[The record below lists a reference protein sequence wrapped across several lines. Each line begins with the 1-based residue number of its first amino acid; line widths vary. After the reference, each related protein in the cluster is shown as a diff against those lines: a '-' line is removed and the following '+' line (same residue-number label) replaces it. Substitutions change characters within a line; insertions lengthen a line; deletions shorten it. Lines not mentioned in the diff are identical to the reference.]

1 MKNCITDI
9 FGMNWF
15 SRNNFLYEKFTSN
28 NKILVIHYNMKIV
41 MDDTFQCAK
50 FTRETLIYENV
61 QHWCFSISYFSIWKT
76 LSMINFYII
85 LYDVQNSPEKL
96 FYTKIKIIFY
106 MKVSVILFYIRN
118 FSGYN
123 FYMIISDVQNS
134 LENLFYT
141 KIFTTDIIL
150 YHTFPYVKFY
160 QW

>member
-1 MKNCITDI
+1 MKNFITDI

-28 NKILVIHYNMKIV
+28 NKINGLYIPMCKIHQRNFNIR
-41 MDDTFQCAK
+41 K
-50 FTRETLIYENV
+50 FHHCY
-61 QHWCFSISYFSIWKT
+61 FSISYFSIWKT
-76 LSMINFYII
+76 LSMINFYMI
-85 LYDVQNSPEKL
+85 LSDVQYSPEKL

-106 MKVSVILFYIRN
+106 MKVSVIVFYIIN

-134 LENLFYT
+134 IEKLFYT

-150 YHTFPYVKFY
+150 YHTFPYVKLY